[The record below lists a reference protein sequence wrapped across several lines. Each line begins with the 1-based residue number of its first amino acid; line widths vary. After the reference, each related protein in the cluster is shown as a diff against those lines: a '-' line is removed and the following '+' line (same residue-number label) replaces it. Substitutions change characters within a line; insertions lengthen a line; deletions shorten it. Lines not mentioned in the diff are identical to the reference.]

1 MPAQD
6 NNGIDWSTL
15 HDRLSIDALRTI
27 LKTQAEVAKAHAHAQ
42 PRAPSGPP
50 KKNPPKDT
58 GRRHIVVVMGRR
70 GTQFADGILNWSDV
84 HFELVQGA
92 RLALPRP
99 PSATLA
105 DICVPTSQ
113 PTCSL

>member
-6 NNGIDWSTL
+6 DNGNDWTSV
-15 HDRLSIDALRTI
+15 HDKLSVDDLRAT
-27 LKTQAEVAKAHAHAQ
+27 LKTQATISQAYAHAP

-58 GRRHIVVVMGRR
+58 GRRDVVVVMGRR
-70 GTQFADGILNWSDV
+70 GTQFADGILNPSDA
-84 HFELVQGA
+84 HLELVQGA